1 MTDLYINFIKKGK
14 MYFKENEKWTYI
26 EKISKK
32 SDKYGDR
39 LIEMM
44 ELYNRENLCEITLE
58 EVMEFYEK
66 IK

>member
-1 MTDLYINFIKKGK
+1 